1 MTDLI
6 KKVEA
11 VLFAAG
17 RMVLLDDIARFCN
30 ATKEDTKKTLFE
42 LKQQYEQRESPLLLI
57 EEGDGWK
64 LTVGEKYLD
73 VVKEIVPTTELTKQ
87 VLETLAVIAWKQ
99 PILQSEVVNIRTN
112 KAYEHIAELEKL
124 GFITK
129 IKKGRSYLL
138 KPTGRFFDYFDL
150 PEDKMKEVFKDI
162 KDEEEAQQKL
172 TESIQQEKK
181 VEEIIKEK
189 VAEIIEKTEDP
200 IKDFIEENKSPQE
213 VEEESKEL
221 KEKLKEKTK
230 EN

>member
-11 VLFAAG
+11 VVFAAG
-17 RMVLLDDIARFCN
+17 RTVLLDDIARFCN
-30 ATKEDTKKTLFE
+30 ATKEETRHALIE

-64 LTVGEKYLD
+64 LTVGEKYLN
-73 VVKEIVPTTELTKQ
+73 VVREIIPTTELTKQ

-99 PILQSEVVNIRTN
+99 PILQSEVVSIRTN

-124 GFITK
+124 GFIAK

-150 PEDKMKEVFKDI
+150 PQDKLQEVFKDI

-172 TESIQQEKK
+172 ADAIQHEKN
-181 VEEIIKEK
+181 VEEVIKEK
-189 VAEIIEKTEDP
+189 AAEIIEKTEDP
-200 IKDFIEENKSPQE
+200 IKEFVEENKSPQE
-213 VEEESKEL
+213 VEEEKREI
-221 KEKLKEKTK
+221 KEKIKEEIKQ
-230 EN
+230 